1 MRADVHMH
9 CNFSNDSETRPE
21 DMIEGAIAKGLSV
34 ICFTDHYDKDN
45 LDWGDEAIFDVD
57 AYFGEM
63 TELQERYKERID
75 VRLGVEIGMQPYL
88 AEYYRGF
95 ASKYPFDFIIG
106 SVHSVKDHDVA
117 LEYPDGSR
125 IFFKE
130 HSDPEGYR
138 IYFEE
143 MLEDVQNIT
152 DYDVLGH
159 LDYIVRYS
167 NDGSKGFVL
176 KDYMEVI
183 DEILKQIIANG
194 KGIEMN
200 MSGLKYGVG
209 APHPQ
214 PTILKRYRE
223 LGGEI
228 ITVGADGHIPEH
240 IAYDYQLADD
250 ILRSCGFEYYTEFKK
265 RKPVFVKI

>member
-9 CNFSNDSETRPE
+9 CGFSNDSETRPE
-21 DMIEGAIAKGLSV
+21 DMVESAIAKGLSV

-45 LDWGDEAIFDVD
+45 LDWGDEAIFDVES
-57 AYFGEM
+57 YFQKM
-63 TELQERYKERID
+63 IALQEEYRDRID
-75 VRLGVEIGMQPYL
+75 IRIGAEIGMQPYL
-88 AEYYRGF
+88 AEYYQNF
-95 ASKYPFDFIIG
+95 MAQHPFDFVIG
-106 SVHSVKDHDVA
+106 SVHSVLEHDVA
-117 LEYPDGSR
+117 LD
-125 IFFKE
+125 FFQK
-130 HSDPEGYR
+130 HSDPEGYK

-143 MLEDVQNIT
+143 MLQDVQKIKS
-152 DYDVLGH
+152 YDVLGH

-167 NDGSKGFVL
+167 NQGSKGFDL
-176 KDYMEVI
+176 NDYMNIIE
-183 DEILKQIIANG
+183 EILKQVIAHG

-200 MSGLKYGVG
+200 MSGLKYGLG

-214 PTILKRYRE
+214 PEIIKRYRE

-240 IAYDYQLADD
+240 IAYDYHLADD
-250 ILRSCGFEYYTEFKK
+250 ILKSCGFKYYTEFKG

>member
-9 CNFSNDSETRPE
+9 CDFSNDSETRPE
-21 DMIEGAIAKGLSV
+21 DMVESAIAKGLSV

-45 LDWGDEAIFDVD
+45 LDWGDEAIFDVES
-57 AYFGEM
+57 YFQKM
-63 TELQERYKERID
+63 IALQEEYRDRID
-75 VRLGVEIGMQPYL
+75 IRIGAEIGMQPYL
-88 AEYYRGF
+88 AEYYQNF
-95 ASKYPFDFIIG
+95 IAQHPFDFVIG
-106 SVHSVKDHDVA
+106 SVHSVLEHDVA
-117 LEYPDGSR
+117 LD
-125 IFFKE
+125 FFQK
-130 HSDPEGYR
+130 HSDPEGYK

-143 MLEDVQNIT
+143 MLQDVQKIKS
-152 DYDVLGH
+152 YDVLGH

-167 NDGSKGFVL
+167 NQGSKGFDL
-176 KDYMEVI
+176 NDYMDIIE
-183 DEILKQIIANG
+183 EILKQVIMHG

-200 MSGLKYGVG
+200 MSGLKYGLG

-214 PTILKRYRE
+214 PEIIKRYRE

-240 IAYDYQLADD
+240 IAYDYHLADD
-250 ILRSCGFEYYTEFKK
+250 ILKSCGFKYYTEFKG

>member
-9 CNFSNDSETRPE
+9 CGFSNDSETRPE
-21 DMIEGAIAKGLSV
+21 DMVESAIAKGLSV

-45 LDWGDEAIFDVD
+45 LDWGDEAIFNVES
-57 AYFGEM
+57 YFQKM
-63 TELQERYKERID
+63 IELQEEYRDQIDIRI
-75 VRLGVEIGMQPYL
+75 GAEIGMQPYL
-88 AEYYRGF
+88 AEYYQNF
-95 ASKYPFDFIIG
+95 IAQHPFDFVIG
-106 SVHSVKDHDVA
+106 SVHSVLEHDVA
-117 LEYPDGSR
+117 LD
-125 IFFKE
+125 FFQK

-143 MLEDVQNIT
+143 MLQDVQKIKA
-152 DYDVLGH
+152 YDVLGH

-167 NDGSKGFVL
+167 NQGSKGFDL
-176 KDYMEVI
+176 NDYMDIIE
-183 DEILKQIIANG
+183 EILKQVIAHG

-200 MSGLKYGVG
+200 MSGLKYGLG

-214 PTILKRYRE
+214 PEIIKRYRE

-240 IAYDYQLADD
+240 IAYDYHLADD
-250 ILRSCGFEYYTEFKK
+250 ILKSCGFKYYTEFKG
-265 RKPVFVKI
+265 RKPLFVKI

>member
-9 CNFSNDSETRPE
+9 CGFSNDSETRPE
-21 DMIEGAIAKGLSV
+21 DMVESAIAKGLSV

-45 LDWGDEAIFDVD
+45 LDWGDEAIFDVES
-57 AYFGEM
+57 YFQKM
-63 TELQERYKERID
+63 IALQEEYRDRID
-75 VRLGVEIGMQPYL
+75 IRIGVEIGMQPYL
-88 AEYYRGF
+88 AEYYQNF
-95 ASKYPFDFIIG
+95 MAQHPFDFVIG
-106 SVHSVKDHDVA
+106 SVHSVLEHDVA
-117 LEYPDGSR
+117 LD
-125 IFFKE
+125 FFQK
-130 HSDPEGYR
+130 HSDPEGYK

-143 MLEDVQNIT
+143 MLQDVQKIKS
-152 DYDVLGH
+152 YDVLGH

-167 NDGSKGFVL
+167 NQGSKGFNL
-176 KDYMEVI
+176 NDYMDIIE
-183 DEILKQIIANG
+183 EILKQVIAHG

-200 MSGLKYGVG
+200 MSGLKYGLG

-214 PTILKRYRE
+214 PEIIKRYRE

-240 IAYDYQLADD
+240 IAYDYHLADD
-250 ILRSCGFEYYTEFKK
+250 ILKSCGFKYYTEFKG

>member
-9 CNFSNDSETRPE
+9 CGFSNDSETRPE
-21 DMIEGAIAKGLSV
+21 DMVESAIAKGLSV

-45 LDWGDEAIFDVD
+45 LDWGDEAIFDVES
-57 AYFGEM
+57 YFQKM
-63 TELQERYKERID
+63 IELQEEYRDQIDIRI
-75 VRLGVEIGMQPYL
+75 GAEIGMQPYL
-88 AEYYRGF
+88 AEYYQNF
-95 ASKYPFDFIIG
+95 IAQHPFDFVIS
-106 SVHSVKDHDVA
+106 SVHSVLEHDVA
-117 LEYPDGSR
+117 LD
-125 IFFKE
+125 FFQK
-130 HSDPEGYR
+130 HSDPEGYK

-143 MLEDVQNIT
+143 MLQDVQKIKS
-152 DYDVLGH
+152 YDVLGH

-167 NDGSKGFVL
+167 NQGSKGFDL
-176 KDYMEVI
+176 NDYMDIIE
-183 DEILKQIIANG
+183 EILKQVIAHG

-200 MSGLKYGVG
+200 MSGLKYGLG

-214 PTILKRYRE
+214 PEIIKRYRE

-240 IAYDYQLADD
+240 IAYDYHLADD
-250 ILRSCGFEYYTEFKK
+250 ILKSCGFKYYTEFKG

>member
-9 CNFSNDSETRPE
+9 CGFSNDSETRPE
-21 DMIEGAIAKGLSV
+21 DMVESAIAKGLSV

-45 LDWGDEAIFDVD
+45 LDWGDEAIFDVES
-57 AYFGEM
+57 YFQKM
-63 TELQERYKERID
+63 IALQEEYRDRID
-75 VRLGVEIGMQPYL
+75 IRIGAEIGMQPYL
-88 AEYYRGF
+88 AEYYQNF
-95 ASKYPFDFIIG
+95 MAQHPFDFVIG
-106 SVHSVKDHDVA
+106 SVHSVLEHDVA
-117 LEYPDGSR
+117 LD
-125 IFFKE
+125 FFQK
-130 HSDPEGYR
+130 HSDPEGYK

-143 MLEDVQNIT
+143 MLQDVQKIKS
-152 DYDVLGH
+152 YDVLGH

-167 NDGSKGFVL
+167 NQGSKGFNL
-176 KDYMEVI
+176 NDYMDIIE
-183 DEILKQIIANG
+183 EILKQVIAHG

-200 MSGLKYGVG
+200 MSGLKDGLG

-214 PTILKRYRE
+214 PEIIKRYRE

-240 IAYDYQLADD
+240 IAYDYHLADD
-250 ILRSCGFEYYTEFKK
+250 ILKSCGFKYYTEFKG

>member
-9 CNFSNDSETRPE
+9 CGFSNDSETRPE
-21 DMIEGAIAKGLSV
+21 DMVESAIAKGLSV

-45 LDWGDEAIFDVD
+45 LDWGDEAIFDVES
-57 AYFGEM
+57 YFQKM
-63 TELQERYKERID
+63 IALQEEYRDRID
-75 VRLGVEIGMQPYL
+75 IRIGAEIGMQPYL
-88 AEYYRGF
+88 AEYYQNF
-95 ASKYPFDFIIG
+95 IAQHPFDFVIG
-106 SVHSVKDHDVA
+106 SVHSVLEHDVA
-117 LEYPDGSR
+117 LD
-125 IFFKE
+125 FFQK
-130 HSDPEGYR
+130 HSDPEGYK

-143 MLEDVQNIT
+143 MLQDVQKIKS
-152 DYDVLGH
+152 YDVLGH

-167 NDGSKGFVL
+167 NQGSKGFDL
-176 KDYMEVI
+176 NDYMDIIE
-183 DEILKQIIANG
+183 EILKQVIVHG

-200 MSGLKYGVG
+200 MSGLKYGLG

-214 PTILKRYRE
+214 PEIIKRYRE

-240 IAYDYQLADD
+240 IAYDYHLADD
-250 ILRSCGFEYYTEFKK
+250 ILKSCGFKYYTEFKG

>member
-9 CNFSNDSETRPE
+9 CGFSNDSETRPE
-21 DMIEGAIAKGLSV
+21 DMVESAIAKGLSV

-45 LDWGDEAIFDVD
+45 LDWGDEAIFDVES
-57 AYFGEM
+57 YFQKM
-63 TELQERYKERID
+63 IALQEEYRDRID
-75 VRLGVEIGMQPYL
+75 IRIGAEIGMQPYL
-88 AEYYRGF
+88 AEYYQNF
-95 ASKYPFDFIIG
+95 MAQHPFDFVIG
-106 SVHSVKDHDVA
+106 SVHSVLEHDVA
-117 LEYPDGSR
+117 LE
-125 IFFKE
+125 FFQK
-130 HSDPEGYR
+130 HSDPEGYK

-143 MLEDVQNIT
+143 MLQDVQKIKS
-152 DYDVLGH
+152 YDVLGH

-167 NDGSKGFVL
+167 NQGSKGFDL
-176 KDYMEVI
+176 NDYMDIIE
-183 DEILKQIIANG
+183 EILKQVIAHG

-200 MSGLKYGVG
+200 MSGLKYGLG

-214 PTILKRYRE
+214 PEIIKRYRE

-240 IAYDYQLADD
+240 IAYDYHLADD
-250 ILRSCGFEYYTEFKK
+250 ILKSCGFKYYTEFKG

>member
-9 CNFSNDSETRPE
+9 CGFSNDSETRPE
-21 DMIEGAIAKGLSV
+21 DMVESAIAKGLSV

-45 LDWGDEAIFDVD
+45 LDWGDEAIFDVES
-57 AYFGEM
+57 YFQKM
-63 TELQERYKERID
+63 IELQEEYRDRIEI
-75 VRLGVEIGMQPYL
+75 RIGAEIGMQPYL
-88 AEYYRGF
+88 AEYYQNF
-95 ASKYPFDFIIG
+95 IAQHPFDFVIG
-106 SVHSVKDHDVA
+106 SVHSVLEHDVA
-117 LEYPDGSR
+117 LD
-125 IFFKE
+125 FFQK

-143 MLEDVQNIT
+143 MLQDVQKIKA
-152 DYDVLGH
+152 YDVLGH

-167 NDGSKGFVL
+167 NQGSKGFDL
-176 KDYMEVI
+176 NDYMDIIE
-183 DEILKQIIANG
+183 EILKQVIAHG

-200 MSGLKYGVG
+200 MSGLKYGLG

-214 PTILKRYRE
+214 PEIIKRYRE

-240 IAYDYQLADD
+240 IAYEYHLADD
-250 ILRSCGFEYYTEFKK
+250 ILKSCGFKYYTEFKG
-265 RKPVFVKI
+265 RKPLFVKI

>member
-9 CNFSNDSETRPE
+9 CGFSNDSESRPE
-21 DMIEGAIAKGLSV
+21 DMVESAIAKGLSV

-45 LDWGDEAIFDVD
+45 LDWGDEAIFDVES
-57 AYFGEM
+57 YFQKM
-63 TELQERYKERID
+63 IALQEEYRDQIDIRI
-75 VRLGVEIGMQPYL
+75 GAEIGMQPYL
-88 AEYYRGF
+88 AEYYQNF
-95 ASKYPFDFIIG
+95 MAQHPFDFVIG
-106 SVHSVKDHDVA
+106 SVHSVLEHDVA
-117 LEYPDGSR
+117 LD
-125 IFFKE
+125 FFQK
-130 HSDPEGYR
+130 HSDPEGYK

-143 MLEDVQNIT
+143 MLQDVQKIKS
-152 DYDVLGH
+152 YDVLGH

-167 NDGSKGFVL
+167 NQGSKGFDL
-176 KDYMEVI
+176 NDYMDIIE
-183 DEILKQIIANG
+183 EILKQVIAHG

-200 MSGLKYGVG
+200 MSGLKYGLG

-214 PTILKRYRE
+214 PEIIKRYRE

-240 IAYDYQLADD
+240 IAYDYHLADD
-250 ILRSCGFEYYTEFKK
+250 ILKSCGFKYYTEFKG

>member
-9 CNFSNDSETRPE
+9 CGFSNDSESRPE
-21 DMIEGAIAKGLSV
+21 DMVESAIAKGLSV

-45 LDWGDEAIFDVD
+45 LDWGDEAIFDVES
-57 AYFGEM
+57 YFQKM
-63 TELQERYKERID
+63 IELQEEYRDQIDIRI
-75 VRLGVEIGMQPYL
+75 GAEIGMQPYL
-88 AEYYRGF
+88 AEYYQNF
-95 ASKYPFDFIIG
+95 IAQHPFDFVIG
-106 SVHSVKDHDVA
+106 SVHSVLEHDVP
-117 LEYPDGSR
+117 LD
-125 IFFKE
+125 FFQK
-130 HSDPEGYR
+130 HSDPEGYK

-143 MLEDVQNIT
+143 MLQDVQKIKS
-152 DYDVLGH
+152 YDVLGH

-167 NDGSKGFVL
+167 NQGSKGFDL
-176 KDYMEVI
+176 NDYMDIIE
-183 DEILKQIIANG
+183 EILKQVIAHG

-200 MSGLKYGVG
+200 MSGLKYGLG

-214 PTILKRYRE
+214 PEIIKRYRE

-240 IAYDYQLADD
+240 IAYDYHLADD
-250 ILRSCGFEYYTEFKK
+250 ILKSCGFEYYTEFKG

>member
-9 CNFSNDSETRPE
+9 CGFSNDSETRPE
-21 DMIEGAIAKGLSV
+21 DMIESAIAKGLSV

-45 LDWGDEAIFDVD
+45 LDWGDEAIFDVES
-57 AYFGEM
+57 YFQKM
-63 TELQERYKERID
+63 MALQEEYRDRID
-75 VRLGVEIGMQPYL
+75 IRIGAEIGMQPYL
-88 AEYYRGF
+88 AEYYQNF
-95 ASKYPFDFIIG
+95 MAQHPFDFVIG
-106 SVHSVKDHDVA
+106 SVHSVLEHDVA
-117 LEYPDGSR
+117 LD
-125 IFFKE
+125 FFQK
-130 HSDPEGYR
+130 HSDPEGYK

-143 MLEDVQNIT
+143 MLQDVQKIKS
-152 DYDVLGH
+152 YDVLGH

-167 NDGSKGFVL
+167 NQGSKGFDL
-176 KDYMEVI
+176 NDYMDIIE
-183 DEILKQIIANG
+183 EILKQVIAHG

-200 MSGLKYGVG
+200 MSGLKYGLG

-214 PTILKRYRE
+214 PEIIKRYRE

-240 IAYDYQLADD
+240 IAYDYHLADD
-250 ILRSCGFEYYTEFKK
+250 ILKSCGFKYYTEFKG

>member
-9 CNFSNDSETRPE
+9 CGFSNDSETRPE
-21 DMIEGAIAKGLSV
+21 DMVENAIAKGLSV

-45 LDWGDEAIFDVD
+45 LDWGDEAIFDVES
-57 AYFGEM
+57 YFQKM
-63 TELQERYKERID
+63 MALQEEYRDRID
-75 VRLGVEIGMQPYL
+75 IRIGAEIGMQPYL
-88 AEYYRGF
+88 AEYYQNF
-95 ASKYPFDFIIG
+95 MAQHPFDFVIG
-106 SVHSVKDHDVA
+106 SVHSVLEHDVA
-117 LEYPDGSR
+117 LD
-125 IFFKE
+125 FFQK
-130 HSDPEGYR
+130 HSDPEGYK

-143 MLEDVQNIT
+143 MLQDVQKIKS
-152 DYDVLGH
+152 YDVLGH

-167 NDGSKGFVL
+167 NQGSKGFNL
-176 KDYMEVI
+176 NDYMDIIE
-183 DEILKQIIANG
+183 EILKQVIAHG

-200 MSGLKYGVG
+200 MSGLKYGLG

-214 PTILKRYRE
+214 PEIIKRYRE

-240 IAYDYQLADD
+240 IAYDYHLADD
-250 ILRSCGFEYYTEFKK
+250 ILKSCGFKYYTEFKG

>member
-9 CNFSNDSETRPE
+9 CGFSNDSETRPE
-21 DMIEGAIAKGLSV
+21 DMVESAIAKGLSV

-45 LDWGDEAIFDVD
+45 LDWGDEAIFDVES
-57 AYFGEM
+57 YFQKM
-63 TELQERYKERID
+63 IELQEEYRDRID
-75 VRLGVEIGMQPYL
+75 IRIGAEIGMQPYL
-88 AEYYRGF
+88 AEYYQNF
-95 ASKYPFDFIIG
+95 MAQHPFDFVIG
-106 SVHSVKDHDVA
+106 SVHSVLEHDVA
-117 LEYPDGSR
+117 LD
-125 IFFKE
+125 FFQK
-130 HSDPEGYR
+130 HSDPEGYK

-143 MLEDVQNIT
+143 MLQDVQKIKS
-152 DYDVLGH
+152 YDVLGH

-167 NDGSKGFVL
+167 NQGSKGFNL
-176 KDYMEVI
+176 NDYMDIIE
-183 DEILKQIIANG
+183 EILKQVIAHG

-200 MSGLKYGVG
+200 MSGLKYGLG

-214 PTILKRYRE
+214 PEIIKRYRE

-240 IAYDYQLADD
+240 IAYDYHLADD
-250 ILRSCGFEYYTEFKK
+250 ILKSCGFKYYTEFKG

>member
-9 CNFSNDSETRPE
+9 CGFSNDSETRPE
-21 DMIEGAIAKGLSV
+21 DMVESAIAKGLSV

-45 LDWGDEAIFDVD
+45 LDWGDEAIFDVES
-57 AYFGEM
+57 YFQKM
-63 TELQERYKERID
+63 IALQEEYRDRID
-75 VRLGVEIGMQPYL
+75 IRIGAEIGMQPYL
-88 AEYYRGF
+88 AEYYQNF
-95 ASKYPFDFIIG
+95 MAQHPFDFVIG
-106 SVHSVKDHDVA
+106 SVHSVLEHDVA
-117 LEYPDGSR
+117 LD
-125 IFFKE
+125 FFQK
-130 HSDPEGYR
+130 HSDPEGYK

-143 MLEDVQNIT
+143 MLQDVQKIKS
-152 DYDVLGH
+152 YDVLGH

-167 NDGSKGFVL
+167 NQGSKGFNL
-176 KDYMEVI
+176 NDYMNIIE
-183 DEILKQIIANG
+183 EILKQVIAHG

-200 MSGLKYGVG
+200 MSGLKYGLG

-214 PTILKRYRE
+214 PEIIKRYRE

-240 IAYDYQLADD
+240 IAYDYHLADD
-250 ILRSCGFEYYTEFKK
+250 ILKSCGFKYYTEFKG

>member
-9 CNFSNDSETRPE
+9 CGFSNDSETRPE
-21 DMIEGAIAKGLSV
+21 DMVESAIAKGLSV

-45 LDWGDEAIFDVD
+45 LDWGDEAIFDVES
-57 AYFGEM
+57 YFQKM
-63 TELQERYKERID
+63 IALQEEYRDRID
-75 VRLGVEIGMQPYL
+75 IRIGAEIGMQPYL
-88 AEYYRGF
+88 AEYYQNF
-95 ASKYPFDFIIG
+95 IAQHPFDFVIG
-106 SVHSVKDHDVA
+106 SVHSVLEHDVA
-117 LEYPDGSR
+117 LD
-125 IFFKE
+125 FFQK
-130 HSDPEGYR
+130 HSDPEGYK

-143 MLEDVQNIT
+143 MLQDVQKIKS
-152 DYDVLGH
+152 YDVLGH

-167 NDGSKGFVL
+167 NQGSKGFDL
-176 KDYMEVI
+176 NDYMDIIE
-183 DEILKQIIANG
+183 EILKQVIAHG

-200 MSGLKYGVG
+200 MSGLKYGLG

-214 PTILKRYRE
+214 PEIIKRYRE

-240 IAYDYQLADD
+240 IAYDYHLADD
-250 ILRSCGFEYYTEFKK
+250 ILKSCGFKYYTEFKG

>member
-9 CNFSNDSETRPE
+9 CGFSNDSETRPE
-21 DMIEGAIAKGLSV
+21 DMVESAIAKGLSV

-45 LDWGDEAIFDVD
+45 LDWGDEAIFDVES
-57 AYFGEM
+57 YFQKM
-63 TELQERYKERID
+63 IELQEEYRDQIDIRI
-75 VRLGVEIGMQPYL
+75 GAEIGMQPYL
-88 AEYYRGF
+88 AEYYQNF
-95 ASKYPFDFIIG
+95 IAQHPFDFVIG
-106 SVHSVKDHDVA
+106 SVHSVLEHDVA
-117 LEYPDGSR
+117 LD
-125 IFFKE
+125 FFQK

-143 MLEDVQNIT
+143 MLQDVQKIKA
-152 DYDVLGH
+152 YDVLGH

-167 NDGSKGFVL
+167 NQGSKGFDL
-176 KDYMEVI
+176 NDYMDIIE
-183 DEILKQIIANG
+183 EILKQVIAHG

-200 MSGLKYGVG
+200 MSGLKYGLG

-214 PTILKRYRE
+214 PEIIKRYRE

-240 IAYDYQLADD
+240 IAYDYHLADD
-250 ILRSCGFEYYTEFKK
+250 ILKSCGFKYYTEFKG
-265 RKPVFVKI
+265 RKPLFVKM

>member
-9 CNFSNDSETRPE
+9 CGFSNDSETRPE
-21 DMIEGAIAKGLSV
+21 DMVESAIAKGLSV

-45 LDWGDEAIFDVD
+45 LDWGDEAIFDVES
-57 AYFGEM
+57 YFQKM
-63 TELQERYKERID
+63 IELQEEYRDQIDIRI
-75 VRLGVEIGMQPYL
+75 GAEIGMQPYL
-88 AEYYRGF
+88 AEYYQDF
-95 ASKYPFDFIIG
+95 MAQHPFDFVIG
-106 SVHSVKDHDVA
+106 SVHSVLEHDVA
-117 LEYPDGSR
+117 LD
-125 IFFKE
+125 FFQK
-130 HSDPEGYR
+130 HSDPEGYK

-143 MLEDVQNIT
+143 MLQDVQKIKS
-152 DYDVLGH
+152 YDVLGH

-167 NDGSKGFVL
+167 NQGSKGFDL
-176 KDYMEVI
+176 NDYMDIIE
-183 DEILKQIIANG
+183 EILKQVIAHG

-200 MSGLKYGVG
+200 MSGLKYGLG

-214 PTILKRYRE
+214 PEIIKRYRE

-240 IAYDYQLADD
+240 IAYDYHLADD
-250 ILRSCGFEYYTEFKK
+250 ILKSCGFEYYTEFKG

>member
-9 CNFSNDSETRPE
+9 CGFSNDSETRPE
-21 DMIEGAIAKGLSV
+21 DMVESAIAKGLSV

-45 LDWGDEAIFDVD
+45 LDWGDEAIFDVES
-57 AYFGEM
+57 YFQKM
-63 TELQERYKERID
+63 IALQEEYRDRID
-75 VRLGVEIGMQPYL
+75 IRIGAEIGMQPYL
-88 AEYYRGF
+88 AEYYQNF
-95 ASKYPFDFIIG
+95 MAQHPFDFVIG
-106 SVHSVKDHDVA
+106 SVHSVLEHDVA
-117 LEYPDGSR
+117 LD
-125 IFFKE
+125 FFQK
-130 HSDPEGYR
+130 HSDPEGYK

-143 MLEDVQNIT
+143 MLQDVQKIKS
-152 DYDVLGH
+152 YDVLGH

-167 NDGSKGFVL
+167 NQGSKGFDL
-176 KDYMEVI
+176 NDYMNIIE
-183 DEILKQIIANG
+183 EILKQVIAHG

-200 MSGLKYGVG
+200 MSGLKYGLG

-214 PTILKRYRE
+214 PEIIKRYRE

-240 IAYDYQLADD
+240 IAYDYHLADD
-250 ILRSCGFEYYTEFKK
+250 ILKSCGFKYYTEFEG